1 LKSFFGSQVS
11 TDGRTGAGLSGRKPP
26 RGTTLARN
34 RLATNSPVWHL
45 VCQKTDCQGKTL
57 PQNAE
62 NKVMLTFWHLV
73 CQKSVDH

>member
-11 TDGRTGAGLSGRKPP
+11 STAAPP
-26 RGTTLARN
+26 RGYRAASRPRGTALARN
-34 RLATNSPVWHL
+34 RLATNLPTWHL
-45 VCQKTDCQGKTL
+45 VCQKMDCQGKTL
-57 PQNAE
+57 TENAE